1 MKQTSDGSGLSSQER
16 TCRDYAE
23 RNGYEVVEVFTDVIS
38 GKFEDR
44 PGMNALLAFLGKVS
58 TSDYVVVVDDFSRL
72 ARDVKAHASLR
83 DKITATQAIIESP
96 NQKIGEDAT
105 GRFVETIWAAIA
117 EHQRL
122 QNAEQSRRRSLARLK
137 NGYWIFRPPYGYR
150 YEKTSHDGK
159 RLVPDEPLASIVRE
173 ALEGFAAGRFQSQAE
188 VKRFLDTKPEFP
200 KSYRGTEVHF
210 DKVKRLLTNPLYA
223 GYLEHEKSEIPLIE
237 AKHEPLISYST
248 HQIILDRLSERSV
261 APARKDIS
269 EEFPLRGFLICECCG
284 HRLTS
289 CWSKSRSGT
298 KYPYYLCGYRG
309 CAEKGKSIPR
319 DKLEAEF
326 SEGLKRL
333 VPARTTFEL
342 AERMFR
348 EAWDERS
355 RSSATE
361 SQRLNTKIRQIER
374 DVEKLLKRLVETQ
387 NNRTISAYENRIDEL
402 EREKILLR
410 EEADRTSGPQRPF
423 DEMFEHSMRFLAN
436 PYEIWKKGDTPT
448 KRTVIRLIYPSPL
461 TVSRKT
467 GVRTGET
474 TYPFK
479 ALGFLERSDL
489 KMVPPH
495 GLEPRTY

>member
-1 MKQTSDGSGLSSQER
+1 M
-16 TCRDYAE
+16 
-23 RNGYEVVEVFTDVIS
+23 
-38 GKFEDR
+38 
-44 PGMNALLAFLGKVS
+44 
-58 TSDYVVVVDDFSRL
+58 
-72 ARDVKAHASLR
+72 
-83 DKITATQAIIESP
+83 
-96 NQKIGEDAT
+96 GEDAT